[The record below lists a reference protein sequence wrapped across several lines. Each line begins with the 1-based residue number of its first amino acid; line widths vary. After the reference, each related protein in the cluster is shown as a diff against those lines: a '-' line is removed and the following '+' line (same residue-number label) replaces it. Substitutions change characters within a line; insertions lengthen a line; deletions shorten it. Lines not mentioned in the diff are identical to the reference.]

1 MMMTMMMIMIMM
13 IMAYSHL
20 LGIWLGEICWQAMMT
35 IKRMRMIDDENS
47 HKTLPSMNHSTNGSD
62 HHLSEIQQSDSSQEH
77 FHWHLTIKEE
87 SNVQFSD
94 LTKSQTWIFPMVEIC
109 TRILMSILRRLTT

>member
-1 MMMTMMMIMIMM
+1 
-13 IMAYSHL
+13 
-20 LGIWLGEICWQAMMT
+20 
-35 IKRMRMIDDENS
+35 MIDDENS
-47 HKTLPSMNHSTNGSD
+47 HKTLPCMNHSTNGPE
-62 HHLSEIQQSDSSQEH
+62 HHLSDIQQSEH